1 MISILTLIVLVIL
14 SFYIIWRIYR
24 NLKQGRPKSIIIM
37 EVILLLGCFALFIIL
52 QIKSGKKPTTH
63 EGSAEAKK
71 ETKLTPTES
80 VRVTKL
86 LSELKDYLGELNQTA
101 KPEVQSL
108 LKQGLEYKVGSEHLQ
123 AAQVFKQALDLN
135 LTGGEKS
142 DFLILMGNSE
152 AFIKEY
158 DSAINHYYQA
168 VRLGQNA
175 HNDTVL
181 AVAYSNL
188 AVVYQLKEDLKGVLE
203 SYFDLLSI
211 DRKVGNSF
219 GEKNT
224 LARIG
229 FIYQMQGNADSAR
242 VYHEKSLKKGETT
255 QDPLNQAAQ
264 MNNLALVYRSKGNLD
279 SAIVLYSRSLM
290 LFQQAGDQKDAASVI
305 TNIGLIY
312 QETGNSEEALNYHYQ
327 ALAIDSSL
335 GDIMG
340 QGGDLTNIG
349 SVMEQKGEFNRAL
362 EFYQRAVVL
371 FEKANAKRE
380 AGFVRENIR
389 RVEKKIKG

>member
-1 MISILTLIVLVIL
+1 MSFILSLIVLVIIAI
-14 SFYIIWRIYR
+14 YIISRIYR
-24 NLKQGRPKSIIIM
+24 NLKQGRPKIIIIM

-52 QIKSGKKPTTH
+52 QIRSGKRPTTH
-63 EGSAEAKK
+63 EGSAEANK
-71 ETKLTPTES
+71 EMELPPTEPY
-80 VRVTKL
+80 RVTKL

-101 KPEVQSL
+101 KPEVQAM
-108 LKQGLEYKVGSEHLQ
+108 LKQGLDYKVKSDNSQ
-123 AAQVFKQALDLN
+123 AEQVFKQALDLD
-135 LTGGEKS
+135 LTSGEKS
-142 DFLILMGNSE
+142 AFLLLMGNSE
-152 AFIKEY
+152 ACIKEY

-168 VRLGQNA
+168 VRLGQNI

-181 AVAYSNL
+181 AVVYSNL
-188 AVVYQLKEDLKGVLE
+188 AVVYQLKEDMKGALE

-211 DRKVGNSF
+211 ERKVGNDL

-229 FIYQMQGNADSAR
+229 FIYQMQGNVDSAR
-242 VYHEKSLKKGETT
+242 VYHERSLKIAETT
-255 QDPLNQAAQ
+255 EDPLNQAAQ
-264 MNNLALVYRSKGNLD
+264 LNNLALAYRSKGNLD
-279 SAIVLYSRSLM
+279 SAIVLYSQSLK

-312 QETGNSEEALNYHYQ
+312 QETGNSEEALNYHNQ
-327 ALAIDSSL
+327 ALTIDSTL

-340 QGGDLTNIG
+340 QAGDLTNIG
-349 SVMEQKGEFNRAL
+349 SVMEQKGEFTGAL
-362 EFYQRAVVL
+362 EYYRRAAAL

-380 AGFVRENIR
+380 AAFVGENIR